1 MNPMAPG
8 APALESL
15 RCERMLVC
23 AGEKDWAAARDLAYY
38 AGVAASAWPGSTAWF
53 ESEGEGHVFFLEKPE
68 CTKARELM
76 DRIVTFVHGY
86 QAPSLSAAR
95 NGDSFEV

>member
-1 MNPMAPG
+1 
-8 APALESL
+8 
-15 RCERMLVC
+15 MLVC